1 MSDHSLSTALR
12 EFGALRGLPYYE
24 PEMLRDILGGRS
36 AHLPMM
42 NDGEVQRTMSTY
54 DVNEPQAKAIIG
66 STRIDGFAL
75 IQG

>member
-1 MSDHSLSTALR
+1 
-12 EFGALRGLPYYE
+12 
-24 PEMLRDILGGRS
+24 MLRDILGGKS

-42 NDGEVQRTMSTY
+42 NESEVRRTMSTY